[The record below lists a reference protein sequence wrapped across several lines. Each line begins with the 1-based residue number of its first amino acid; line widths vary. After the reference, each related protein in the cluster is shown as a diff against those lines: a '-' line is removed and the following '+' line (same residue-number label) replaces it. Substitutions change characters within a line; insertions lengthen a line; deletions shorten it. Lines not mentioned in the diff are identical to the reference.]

1 VSYFYNKIK
10 VFFCVYKKENNPI
23 LSIFLDKNCIFFHIP
38 KTAGISISNALFGN
52 IKWGHRDVNFY
63 KSYYGEKV
71 FNSLYKFCFVR
82 NPYDRLFSAYTFL
95 KKGGINNLDLEFS
108 NSYLQEFANFDEF
121 VLKGLEKEEIM
132 NWVHFKPQYTFVCDE
147 NDNIV
152 MDFIGK
158 MENLNADFSTVCKHL
173 NIESELQ
180 KLNVVAA
187 KKYDFSEK
195 VKAMIRLKYQ
205 KDFILFY
212 PHLQVY

>member
-1 VSYFYNKIK
+1 MSSFYNKIK
-10 VFFCVYKKENNPI
+10 IFLGVEEKETNPI
-23 LSIFLDKNCIFFHIP
+23 LSLFIKKKCVFFHIP
-38 KTAGISISNALFGN
+38 KTAGISISNSLFGD
-52 IKWGHRDVNFY
+52 IKWGHRSVNFY
-63 KSYYGEKV
+63 KSHYGEKV

-95 KKGGINNLDLEFS
+95 KEGGVNNQDLEFS
-108 NSYLQEFANFDEF
+108 NSYLEEFASFDEF

-158 MENLNADFSTVCKHL
+158 MENLKADFNTVCKHL

-180 KLNVVAA
+180 KLNMSAA
-187 KKYDFSEK
+187 KKNEFSEE
-195 VKAMIRLKYQ
+195 VKAIIKLKYQ
-205 KDFILFY
+205 KDFNLFY
-212 PHLQVY
+212 PYL

>member
-1 VSYFYNKIK
+1 MFS
-10 VFFCVYKKENNPI
+10 I
-23 LSIFLDKNCIFFHIP
+23 LSDNFSLNSLSLWLIYSPSLSALEKLAVILSL
-38 KTAGISISNALFGN
+38 TARRLHASLVVYPPLNPTSFTHSL
-52 IKWGHRDVNFY
+52 
-63 KSYYGEKV
+63 

-95 KKGGINNLDLEFS
+95 KEGGINNQDLEFS
-108 NSYLQEFANFDEF
+108 NSYLQEFASFDEF

-158 MENLNADFSTVCKHL
+158 MENLKADFNTVCKHL

-180 KLNVVAA
+180 ELNMSSA
-187 KKYDFSEK
+187 KKNEFSEE
-195 VKAMIRLKYQ
+195 VKAMIKLKYQ
-205 KDFILFY
+205 KDFNLFY
-212 PHLQVY
+212 PHL

>member
-1 VSYFYNKIK
+1 MKIFLG
-10 VFFCVYKKENNPI
+10 VEEKETNPI
-23 LSIFLDKNCIFFHIP
+23 LSLFLEKKCVFFHIP
-38 KTAGISISNALFGN
+38 KTAGISISNSLFGYV
-52 IKWGHRDVNFY
+52 KWGHRSVSFY
-63 KSYYGEKV
+63 KLHYGEKV

-95 KKGGINNLDLEFS
+95 KEGGINNQDLEFS
-108 NSYLQEFANFDEF
+108 NSYLQEFASFDEF

-158 MENLNADFSTVCKHL
+158 MENLKADFNTVCKHL

-180 KLNVVAA
+180 KLNMNSA
-187 KKYDFSEK
+187 KKNKFSEE
-195 VKAMIRLKYQ
+195 VKAMIKLKYQ
-205 KDFILFY
+205 KDFKLFY
-212 PHLQVY
+212 PHL

>member
-1 VSYFYNKIK
+1 VSFFYNKIK
-10 VFFCVYKKENNPI
+10 IFLGVEEKETNPI
-23 LSIFLDKNCIFFHIP
+23 LSLFIEKKCIFFHIP
-38 KTAGISISNALFGN
+38 KTAGISISNSLFGDV
-52 IKWGHRDVNFY
+52 KWGHRSVNFY

-95 KKGGINNLDLEFS
+95 KEGGINNQDLEFT
-108 NSYLQEFANFDEF
+108 NSYLQEFASFDEF

-158 MENLNADFSTVCKHL
+158 MENLKADFNTVCKHL

-180 KLNVVAA
+180 KLNMSSA
-187 KKYDFSEK
+187 KKNEFSEE
-195 VKAMIRLKYQ
+195 VKAMIKLKYQ
-205 KDFILFY
+205 KDFNLFY
-212 PHLQVY
+212 PYL

>member
-1 VSYFYNKIK
+1 MSSFYNKIK
-10 VFFCVYKKENNPI
+10 VFFGVEEKEINPI
-23 LSIFLDKNCIFFHIP
+23 LSIFLDKKCVFFHIP
-38 KTAGISISNALFGN
+38 KTAGISISNSLFGD
-52 IKWGHRDVNFY
+52 IKWGHRNVDFY
-63 KSYYGEKV
+63 KSHYGEKV

-108 NSYLQEFANFDEF
+108 NSYLQEFANFSEF

-132 NWVHFKPQYTFVCDE
+132 NWVHFKPQYTFICDE

-158 MENLNADFSTVCKHL
+158 MENLDTDFNTVCKHL
-173 NIESELQ
+173 NIVSELQ
-180 KLNVVAA
+180 KLNMSAG
-187 KKYDFSEK
+187 KKNNFSEE

-205 KDFILFY
+205 KDFNLFY
-212 PHLQVY
+212 PNL